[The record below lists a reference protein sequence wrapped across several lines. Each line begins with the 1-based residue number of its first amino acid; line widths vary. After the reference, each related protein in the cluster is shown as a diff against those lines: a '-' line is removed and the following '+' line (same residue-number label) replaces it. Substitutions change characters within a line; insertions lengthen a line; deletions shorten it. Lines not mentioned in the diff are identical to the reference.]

1 MTRNK
6 HFRSV
11 FAALLCAV
19 LCMTAFA
26 TVAYADGGDYY
37 DDELPPET
45 WQEETQPEDNTIV
58 PGTPFTEDGIAS
70 TRDLLYDKHT
80 NKQFITV
87 ETRNGHTLY
96 IVIDYDKLLDEE
108 EERYQTYFLNP
119 VDEADLMALLE
130 DDSQNTPV
138 VCSCTEKCTAGKVN
152 TNCALCKTDMTNCA
166 GKEATPDETE
176 QPDEPTPEK
185 KNNVG
190 GILILVLILAAGG
203 GGALWYFKLRKPKSS
218 VKGGDELDEFDFDED
233 DEAEEYGNDEDADSA
248 SYPDEQTLLQTLS
261 ITGAVIV
268 STPQQVALADA
279 RKGIDMYQNDK
290 VNVPILGL
298 IENMAYFTPAELP
311 ENKYYIFGKEGCK
324 NLAKEMNV
332 PLLAQIPIVQ
342 SICEGGDD
350 GAPAA
355 TKVDSV
361 TGQAFLSLAQSIV
374 TVVNRRNAEKAPTK
388 IVSTH

>member
-1 MTRNK
+1 MTKNK

-11 FAALLCAV
+11 FAALLCVV

-45 WQEETQPEDNTIV
+45 WQEETQPEDNTIA
-58 PGTPFTEDGIAS
+58 PGTPFTEDGIAA

-130 DDSQNTPV
+130 DDNQNTPV

-166 GKEATPDETE
+166 GKEATPEETE

-185 KNNVG
+185 KNNMG
-190 GILILVLILAAGG
+190 GILILVLILAAGS

-233 DEAEEYGNDEDADSA
+233 DETEEYGDYEDADSA
-248 SYPDEQTLLQTLS
+248 SDPDEQ
-261 ITGAVIV
+261 
-268 STPQQVALADA
+268 
-279 RKGIDMYQNDK
+279 
-290 VNVPILGL
+290 
-298 IENMAYFTPAELP
+298 ENE
-311 ENKYYIFGKEGCK
+311 E
-324 NLAKEMNV
+324 
-332 PLLAQIPIVQ
+332 
-342 SICEGGDD
+342 
-350 GAPAA
+350 
-355 TKVDSV
+355 
-361 TGQAFLSLAQSIV
+361 
-374 TVVNRRNAEKAPTK
+374 
-388 IVSTH
+388 

>member
-11 FAALLCAV
+11 LAALLCAV

-26 TVAYADGGDYY
+26 TVAYADGGDYH

-45 WQEETQPEDNTIV
+45 WQEETQLEDTAIV
-58 PGTPFTEDGIAS
+58 PGTPFTEDGIAA

-119 VDEADLMALLE
+119 VDEAVLMALLE

-166 GKEATPDETE
+166 GKEATPEETE
-176 QPDEPTPEK
+176 QSDEPTPEK
-185 KNNVG
+185 KKNVG
-190 GILILVLILAAGG
+190 GILILVLFLAAGG
-203 GGALWYFKLRKPKSS
+203 GGALWYFKLHKPKSS
-218 VKGGDELDEFDFDED
+218 VKGSDELDEFDFDED
-233 DEAEEYGNDEDADSA
+233 DETDEYGDFEDADSA
-248 SYPDEQTLLQTLS
+248 SVPDEQ
-261 ITGAVIV
+261 
-268 STPQQVALADA
+268 
-279 RKGIDMYQNDK
+279 
-290 VNVPILGL
+290 
-298 IENMAYFTPAELP
+298 ENE
-311 ENKYYIFGKEGCK
+311 E
-324 NLAKEMNV
+324 
-332 PLLAQIPIVQ
+332 
-342 SICEGGDD
+342 
-350 GAPAA
+350 
-355 TKVDSV
+355 
-361 TGQAFLSLAQSIV
+361 
-374 TVVNRRNAEKAPTK
+374 
-388 IVSTH
+388 

>member
-58 PGTPFTEDGIAS
+58 PGTPFTEDGIAA

-130 DDSQNTPV
+130 DDSQNTPA

-166 GKEATPDETE
+166 GKEATPEETE

-190 GILILVLILAAGG
+190 GILILVLFLAAGG

-233 DEAEEYGNDEDADSA
+233 DEAEEYGDYEDADSA
-248 SYPDEQTLLQTLS
+248 SDPDEQ
-261 ITGAVIV
+261 
-268 STPQQVALADA
+268 
-279 RKGIDMYQNDK
+279 
-290 VNVPILGL
+290 
-298 IENMAYFTPAELP
+298 ENE
-311 ENKYYIFGKEGCK
+311 E
-324 NLAKEMNV
+324 
-332 PLLAQIPIVQ
+332 
-342 SICEGGDD
+342 
-350 GAPAA
+350 
-355 TKVDSV
+355 
-361 TGQAFLSLAQSIV
+361 
-374 TVVNRRNAEKAPTK
+374 
-388 IVSTH
+388 

>member
-1 MTRNK
+1 MSPKRLEDMYDAVIVGAGAAGL
-6 HFRSV
+6 S
-11 FAALLCAV
+11 AALGL
-19 LCMTAFA
+19 LRSPEIT
-26 TVAYADGGDYY
+26 
-37 DDELPPET
+37 ELKEQGVDPKILVVSKL
-45 WQEETQPEDNTIV
+45 QPLRSHTGSAE
-58 PGTPFTEDGIAS
+58 GGIAA

-166 GKEATPDETE
+166 GKEATPEETE

-190 GILILVLILAAGG
+190 GILILVLFLAAGG

-233 DEAEEYGNDEDADSA
+233 DEAEEYGDYEDADSA
-248 SYPDEQTLLQTLS
+248 SDPDEQ
-261 ITGAVIV
+261 
-268 STPQQVALADA
+268 
-279 RKGIDMYQNDK
+279 
-290 VNVPILGL
+290 
-298 IENMAYFTPAELP
+298 ENE
-311 ENKYYIFGKEGCK
+311 E
-324 NLAKEMNV
+324 
-332 PLLAQIPIVQ
+332 
-342 SICEGGDD
+342 
-350 GAPAA
+350 
-355 TKVDSV
+355 
-361 TGQAFLSLAQSIV
+361 
-374 TVVNRRNAEKAPTK
+374 
-388 IVSTH
+388 